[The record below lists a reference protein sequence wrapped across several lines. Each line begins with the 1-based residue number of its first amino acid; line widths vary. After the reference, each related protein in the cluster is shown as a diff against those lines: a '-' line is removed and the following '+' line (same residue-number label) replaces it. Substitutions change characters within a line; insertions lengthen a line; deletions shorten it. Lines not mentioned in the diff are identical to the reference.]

1 MIRNHYLRQTNDSLA
16 YLLSVVRTL
25 NFDGAYD
32 GFRSDYSEIGRFVR
46 YNQLSKA
53 LPYLKVVPRM
63 R

>member
-32 GFRSDYSEIGRFVR
+32 GFRSDYSGNGRIIAVFDK
-46 YNQLSKA
+46 L
-53 LPYLKVVPRM
+53 
-63 R
+63 